1 MPAPVSFVETMSGT
15 VAPLE
20 GGTARPF
27 VLAGLRIGVADRP
40 GPDDGLPGRVLGGEV
55 VHLGR
60 QWRVGSGEFTALA
73 AAPDGGRRMHYRLE
87 ASDGPHRI
95 EVLGVKTVTGGALRI
110 WRQTTTLDV
119 RVLHPDEGPAPAW
132 AGTLRLSAASF
143 ARQLTT
149 MRGRPR
155 ALAAFGL
162 RFAARLP
169 LRAR

>member
-1 MPAPVSFVETMSGT
+1 VSFVETMSGT
-15 VAPLE
+15 VAPVQ

-27 VLAGLRIGVADRP
+27 MLAGLRIGVADRP
-40 GPDDGLPGRVLGGEV
+40 GPDDGLPGNVLGGEV

-60 QWRVGSGEFTALA
+60 QWRVGGGEFTALA
-73 AAPDGGRRMHYRLE
+73 ASPEGGRRMHYRLE
-87 ASDGPHRI
+87 ASHGGRRI

-119 RVLHPDEGPAPAW
+119 RVLHPEEGSVPAW

-149 MRGRPR
+149 MRGRPG
-155 ALAAFGL
+155 ALAAFGF